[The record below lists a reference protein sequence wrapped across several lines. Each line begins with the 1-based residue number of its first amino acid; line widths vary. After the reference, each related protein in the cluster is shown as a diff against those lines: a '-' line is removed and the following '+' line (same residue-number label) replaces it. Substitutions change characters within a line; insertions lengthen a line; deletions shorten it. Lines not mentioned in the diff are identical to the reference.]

1 MAFIND
7 VIDMLSRNENIPYVF
22 GGYLCLCLFI
32 IILRVIVCVGYQT
45 HFGFFRLNAKPIN
58 VRSDLEKTRFGL
70 LKNIIADYIKV
81 AEKNTSGVHLNV
93 IVRKYILRLSFI
105 GWSYDSI
112 ERCVLG
118 FEPMLPV
125 IGFALAVIFS
135 RYENYNVMFG
145 VASVAIFAILRLFAG
160 LFDFQLVSAR
170 LSAELEEYVERE
182 VGQFYAGDF
191 GTILL
196 RFKSE
201 ITTALKNQADTL
213 GKVIT
218 NLEETLS
225 GALRLTMKELSSEM
239 TGIGTVLDKP
249 LREWAEV
256 LSSASAAQTK
266 SNESMLRFETVS
278 NQLKLAA
285 GELDNVLKTHVKSLS
300 MELAKVS
307 EHIDMLAL
315 SGKEMKESSDGYKQ
329 SVGVLEEHIKYI
341 EKNQSALQDA
351 LGHYESSLQSITQK
365 MGDGFGSIVDYH
377 MAGAYQSL
385 NSSLQNNINKIT
397 AANQEL
403 TSRLTALFEQLAE
416 QSRSETGAIVNMND
430 QMNLR
435 FEALDNKLL

>member
-1 MAFIND
+1 
-7 VIDMLSRNENIPYVF
+7 MLSRSENIPYVF
-22 GGYLCLCLFI
+22 GAYLGLSLLI
-32 IILRVIVCVGYQT
+32 VILRVIVCVGFQT
-45 HFGFFRLNAKPIN
+45 HFGLFRLNAKPIN
-58 VRSDLEKTRFGL
+58 VRSDLEKARFGM

-81 AEKNTSGVHLNV
+81 AEKNTSGVHLTA
-93 IVRKYILRLSFI
+93 IVQKYTLRLSFI

-112 ERCVLG
+112 SRCVLG

-125 IGFALAVIFS
+125 VGFALAVIFS
-135 RYENYNVMFG
+135 AYENYNVMFG
-145 VASVAIFAILRLFAG
+145 VAAVGIFAILRLFAA

-213 GKVIT
+213 SKVIT
-218 NLEETLS
+218 SLEENLS

-239 TGIGTVLDKP
+239 TGIGAVLDKP
-249 LREWAEV
+249 LQEWAAV
-256 LSSASAAQTK
+256 LSSAASAQTK
-266 SNESMLRFETVS
+266 NNESMLKFEGLA
-278 NQLKLAA
+278 NQLRLAS
-285 GELDNVLKTHVKSLS
+285 GELDGVLKTHVKSLS
-300 MELAKVS
+300 AELAKVS

-315 SGKEMKESSDGYKQ
+315 SGKELKESSDGYKQ
-329 SVGVLEEHIKYI
+329 SLAVLEGHIQYI
-341 EKNQSALQDA
+341 EKNQGALQDA
-351 LGHYESSLQSITQK
+351 LGQYESSLQSITQK

-385 NSSLQNNINKIT
+385 NSALQNNINKIT

-403 TSRLTALFEQLAE
+403 TSRLAALFEQLAE
-416 QSRSETGAIVNMND
+416 QSRNETGAIVNMND